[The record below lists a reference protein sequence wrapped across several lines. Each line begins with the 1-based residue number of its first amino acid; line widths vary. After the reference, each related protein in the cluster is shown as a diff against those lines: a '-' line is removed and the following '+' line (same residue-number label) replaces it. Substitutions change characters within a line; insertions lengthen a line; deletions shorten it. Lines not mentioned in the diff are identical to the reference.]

1 MAAHERGKMRLSM
14 SAADDRP
21 ADFGAFLRQAREARG
36 LSLQQVSI
44 ATKIGLH
51 ALESLERN
59 EAAKLPGGIFSRS
72 FVRAYAR
79 EVGLDPEVTV
89 SRFVAAFPDASGADD
104 MPVPATP
111 EQLES
116 FDSQRRMAVTI
127 VRLLGIS
134 LIVLVVALIVYSLWQ
149 RRAPAAQSTQT
160 SAEGTTPATEVPRP
174 AVQLQE
180 VPPASSPAPAVGTP
194 APAGP
199 AASEPAAAPQIPVSS
214 APAAAGAP
222 TGVGGA
228 AAPLVVGLVA
238 SEPCWLSVTVDGATL
253 AQRTLAAGERTEYR
267 ASRTITLRI
276 GNAGAL
282 SMTVNGKPAKSLGE
296 LGQTATTT
304 ITPDTAASFL
314 L

>member
-1 MAAHERGKMRLSM
+1 MAAHERGKMRLTM
-14 SAADDRP
+14 SGAEDRP

-36 LSLQQVSI
+36 LSLQQLSI
-44 ATKIGLH
+44 ATKIGVH

-59 EAAKLPGGIFSRS
+59 EPAKLPGGIFSRS

-89 SRFVAAFPDASGADD
+89 SRFVAAFPDAAGADA

-149 RRAPAAQSTQT
+149 RRAPAAPSTQS
-160 SAEGTTPATEVPRP
+160 SAAGGSQATDLPRP
-174 AVQLQE
+174 AAQPRE
-180 VPPASSPAPAVGTP
+180 AAPASSPAPAVDTP
-194 APAGP
+194 APGGP
-199 AASEPAAAPQIPVSS
+199 AASEPTAAPQPPVSS
-214 APAAAGAP
+214 APAAADASAGP
-222 TGVGGA
+222 GGS
-228 AAPLVVGLVA
+228 AAPLIVGLVA
-238 SEPCWLSVTVDGATL
+238 SEDCWLSVTVDGATL
-253 AQRTLAAGERTEYR
+253 AQRTLGAGERTEYR
-267 ASRTITLRI
+267 GNRTVTLRI

-282 SMTVNGKPAKSLGE
+282 SMTVNGKPAKSLGGR
-296 LGQTATTT
+296 GQTLTTT

-314 L
+314 Q